1 MPVGLVAHI
10 LGWNKEGVAVLEL
23 FDTVALK
30 LLFCRQFHKVQQ
42 VSNNKA
48 DGINLGHQL
57 VEEGLAQLLPNGRN
71 PKKSEKVTLCTRDV
85 VKSQLNL
92 GSI

>member
-30 LLFCRQFHKVQQ
+30 LLFCRQFHNNAQQ

-71 PKKSEKVTLCTRDV
+71 PKKSEKVTLCTTDV
-85 VKSQLNL
+85 LKSLR
-92 GSI
+92 SI